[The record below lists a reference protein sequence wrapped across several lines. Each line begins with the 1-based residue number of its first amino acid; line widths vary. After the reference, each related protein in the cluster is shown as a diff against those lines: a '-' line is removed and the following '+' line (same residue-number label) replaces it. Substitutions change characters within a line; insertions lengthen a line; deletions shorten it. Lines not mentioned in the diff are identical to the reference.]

1 MKHVIVAAHP
11 RPDSFTLA
19 MAKAYAAEVEAAGDV
34 ALLRD
39 LYRMRFD
46 PLLHPG
52 ELPDHP
58 GFAPR
63 SDVVEERREI
73 ADADVFVLVY
83 PLWFNA
89 APAMLKGYIDRVFG
103 MGFGYSPHSEGG
115 NHPLLAGRKLVS
127 FSCSGAP
134 QHWVEA
140 SGAWNAMLNHFD
152 SHLAAVVG
160 LDVIGHHNLGGIV
173 PGLRADVVQG
183 HLDEVRRHARA
194 IASAYH

>member
-1 MKHVIVAAHP
+1 M
-11 RPDSFTLA
+11 
-19 MAKAYAAEVEAAGDV
+19 
-34 ALLRD
+34 
-39 LYRMRFD
+39 
-46 PLLHPG
+46 
-52 ELPDHP
+52 PDHP

-89 APAMLKGYIDRVFG
+89 APAMLKGYIDRVFD

-140 SGAWNAMLNHFD
+140 SGAWSAMLNHFD

-173 PGLRADVVQG
+173 PGLRADVVRG
-183 HLDEVRRHARA
+183 HLDEVRRHAHA
-194 IASAYH
+194 IVSAYR